1 MAKKLQKRINKKK
14 GIVKK
19 GIKAG
24 LVAMFLVL
32 GLSTMAMAQDVI
44 SLNQLNVGGDTL
56 YLTDTGTFA
65 VGIGTDVVTF
75 YDLATVRGHYVAPVE
90 DGDYHR
96 AGLGVGVNVKILAE
110 KLGGTWLLDT
120 LNPTVGITGLTN
132 LDGKVNP
139 ELGFYSNIINV
150 KF

>member
-1 MAKKLQKRINKKK
+1 MGKKIKKDSKK
-14 GIVKK
+14 GGAVKK
-19 GIKAG
+19 GIKTG

-75 YDLATVRGHYVAPVE
+75 FDMATVRGHYVTPVE

-96 AGLGVGVNVKILAE
+96 AGLGIGVNIKVLAE

-120 LNPTVGITGLTN
+120 LNPTIGITGLTN
-132 LDGKVNP
+132 LDGNVNP
-139 ELGFYSNIINV
+139 EL
-150 KF
+150 